1 MEKVERIQCGNGNCY
16 IVSNGANAILI
27 DTCREKYREKI
38 LNACKSYH
46 MKLIVLT
53 HGHID
58 HIQNAAFLLRELNV
72 PIAMCRADSGL
83 IENNMEQMLEAKTI
97 LGKIVLAAS
106 IKSFREDVIPAFT
119 PTIFL
124 SEGDTLNTYGLSA
137 KIIAVP
143 GHTKGSIA
151 IDVNEKHLII
161 GDALM
166 NMFYP
171 TVSMLYH
178 NQSVMLKS
186 AEKIGRLGERIIYFG
201 HGKPV
206 SNRFWIR

>member
-178 NQSVMLKS
+178 NQSMMLKS

-201 HGKPV
+201 YGKPV